1 MRQVCPS
8 CLKKEIKQTAQGRD
22 GSSLTLISVSV
33 TLLLQYDFV
42 RQTSSTT
49 WRVEAPPTQGT
60 LSEDPFG
67 SGSFEE
73 ALLQENL
80 RDLEIASGATPDRQP
95 RRHQVMSS
103 DLNVESIGALIPP
116 SCVFEELPADL
127 AVYEHVVARRHLQIL
142 PRLDC
147 RDC

>member
-1 MRQVCPS
+1 M
-8 CLKKEIKQTAQGRD
+8 
-22 GSSLTLISVSV
+22 
-33 TLLLQYDFV
+33 
-42 RQTSSTT
+42 ST
-49 WRVEAPPTQGT
+49 
-60 LSEDPFG
+60 
-67 SGSFEE
+67 
-73 ALLQENL
+73 
-80 RDLEIASGATPDRQP
+80 
-95 RRHQVMSS
+95 

>member
-1 MRQVCPS
+1 M
-8 CLKKEIKQTAQGRD
+8 GRALSKTRR
-22 GSSLTLISVSV
+22 GA
-33 TLLLQYDFV
+33 LLEE
-42 RQTSSTT
+42 TSRLRALPRSTT
-49 WRVEAPPTQGT
+49 
-60 LSEDPFG
+60 
-67 SGSFEE
+67 
-73 ALLQENL
+73 
-80 RDLEIASGATPDRQP
+80 P